1 MGKRPDI
8 NEMATAPLG
17 KLFFRMAV
25 PLVIS
30 QLIMIANNMLDRMYV
45 GHIEGCGGDS
55 LTAVGLAVG
64 IMLIP
69 TAVASLISG
78 GSPLLSIY
86 LGKQEMEKAHRLV
99 GSSLSFLLV
108 VPTVFTLFVVIFAE
122 PILVLSGSSPTI
134 MPYAKEYLLID
145 ALSIVPLTLCLG
157 LMNYIGAQGLTKLV
171 MLYMGAAVA
180 INMVLD
186 PLFIFGFGWGVGGAA
201 WATVV
206 SAVVPAIMVI
216 KELCNPNNVICLQPK
231 YLKPDWHLLSSCIA
245 LGFSPFLAILCESAT
260 TIVYNSSMLRF
271 GNDDTVGTMTVYF
284 FILQLYMFIALGISM
299 GMQPIIG
306 YCFGQRNFTRVKQCA
321 RMLIVVSL
329 ISGIIAWLV
338 LMLFPSQVS
347 SIFTED
353 RSLAQFMASKM
364 HLFFALVCF
373 SGVTYACTNLLRFL
387 ERKTES
393 ILIVLIRRVALTIPL
408 VLILPELGC
417 MDPVD
422 AILVT
427 GPIIDGACVIISM
440 LFIYNVLKRLA

>member
-86 LGKQEMEKAHRLV
+86 LGKQEMEKGHRLV
-99 GSSLSFLLV
+99 GSSLTFLLV
-108 VPTVFTLFVVIFAE
+108 VPTLFTLFVFIFAE

-201 WATVV
+201 WATVASV
-206 SAVVPAIMVI
+206 AIPAILVI
-216 KELCNPNNVICLQPK
+216 KELFNPNNVICLQPK
-231 YLKPDWHLLSSCIA
+231 YLKPDWHLLCSCIT
-245 LGFSPFLAILCESAT
+245 LGFAPFLAILCESLTA
-260 TIVYNSSMLRF
+260 IAYNNTLQRF
-271 GNDDTVGTMTVYF
+271 GGDLAVGSMAVYTV
-284 FILQLYMFIALGISM
+284 IQNLSM
-299 GMQPIIG
+299 SLAMGLCFGMQPIIS
-306 YCFGQRNFTRVKQCA
+306 YSFGQGNMPRVKACIK
-321 RMLIVVSL
+321 MLIQAC
-329 ISGIIAWLV
+329 G
-338 LMLFPSQVS
+338 VS
-347 SIFTED
+347 SIIIWAVIMVFPEFLTSLFSED
-353 RSLAQFMASKM
+353 EHIISYASSNM
-364 HLFFALVCF
+364 RLFFCGLLL
-373 SGVTYACTNLLRFL
+373 SGATYACSNIFRFL
-387 ERKTES
+387 GQKGLAIS
-393 ILIVLIRRVALTIPL
+393 FFIIRRLVLTIPL
-408 VLILPELGC
+408 VLIVPSLRIA
-417 MDPVD
+417 DPVTSIF
-422 AILVT
+422 ATSPFVEVISIVVALSFTYYILKKF
-427 GPIIDGACVIISM
+427 S
-440 LFIYNVLKRLA
+440 